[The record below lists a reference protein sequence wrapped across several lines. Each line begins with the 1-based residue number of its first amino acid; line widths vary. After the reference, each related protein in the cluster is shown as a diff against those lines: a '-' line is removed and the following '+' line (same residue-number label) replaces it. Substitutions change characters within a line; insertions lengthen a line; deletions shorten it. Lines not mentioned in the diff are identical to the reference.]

1 MVNENRNKTKEQ
13 LINEISTPVI
23 VLWQD
28 ILAVPLIGTVD
39 SKRAQLIMEVMLSK
53 ILETES
59 KMIIFDI
66 SGVQTVDSA
75 VANHFIKIS
84 RATNL
89 MGCDCIISGISPAVA
104 QTLVHLGIDLGNII
118 TTTSLK
124 DALDLSFNK
133 LGYEVKMVKKAVKKQ

>member
-28 ILAVPLIGTVD
+28 ILAIPLIGTVD
-39 SKRAQLIMEVMLSK
+39 SKRAQQIMEVILNK
-53 ILETES
+53 ILATES
-59 KMIIFDI
+59 KIVILDI
-66 SGVQTVDSA
+66 LGVPTVDSA
-75 VANHFIKIS
+75 VASHLIKIS
-84 RATNL
+84 QAAKL
-89 MGCDCIISGISPAVA
+89 MGCECIISGISPAVA
-104 QTLVHLGIDLGNII
+104 QTLVRLGIGLGDII
-118 TTTSLK
+118 TTTTMK

>member
-124 DALDLSFNK
+124 NALDLSFNK